1 MGRFKGGAA
10 LMSTEGYAGD
20 VDSRQAIDILRNNPR
35 AVLLDVRS
43 APEWDFV
50 GRPNLS
56 GLGREP
62 VFIAWQSYP
71 GMEKNQSFLAEIDA
85 QGVTPDQ
92 IILLLCRSGQRSKHA
107 ATALTKRGYQ
117 HCFNISD
124 GFEGPK
130 NTDGHRGAVSGWQ
143 ASGLPWVQG

>member
-1 MGRFKGGAA
+1 
-10 LMSTEGYAGD
+10 MSTEEYAGD

-50 GRPNLS
+50 GRPDLS

-62 VFIAWQSYP
+62 VFIAWQNYP
-71 GMEKNQSFLAEIDA
+71 GMEKNQNFLTEVDA
-85 QGVTPDQ
+85 QGITPEQ
-92 IILLLCRSGQRSKHA
+92 TVLLLCRSGQRSKHA
-107 ATALTKRGYQ
+107 AIALTELGYR
-117 HCFNISD
+117 HCFNISG

-130 NTDGHRGAVSGWQ
+130 NADGHRGAVSGWR
-143 ASGLPWVQG
+143 ASGLPWAQG

>member
-1 MGRFKGGAA
+1 
-10 LMSTEGYAGD
+10 MSTEEYAGD

-35 AVLLDVRS
+35 AILLDVRS

-50 GRPNLS
+50 GRPDLS

-62 VFIAWQSYP
+62 VCIAWQSYP
-71 GMEKNQSFLAEIDA
+71 GMEKNQDFLAEVDA
-85 QGVTPDQ
+85 QGITREQTV
-92 IILLLCRSGQRSKHA
+92 LLLCRSGQRSKQA
-107 ATALTKRGYQ
+107 AIALTELGYR

-130 NTDGHRGAVSGWQ
+130 NADGHRGAVSGWR
-143 ASGLPWVQG
+143 ASGLSWAQG

>member
-1 MGRFKGGAA
+1 
-10 LMSTEGYAGD
+10 MSTEGYAGE
-20 VDSRQAIDILRNNPR
+20 VDSRQAIDILRKTPR

-50 GRPNLS
+50 GRPDLS

-62 VFIAWQSYP
+62 VCIAWQSYP
-71 GMEKNQSFLAEIDA
+71 GMEKNQDFLAEVDA
-85 QGVTPDQ
+85 QGITREQTV
-92 IILLLCRSGQRSKHA
+92 LLLCRSGQRSKQA
-107 ATALTKRGYQ
+107 AIALTELGYR

-130 NTDGHRGAVSGWQ
+130 NADGHRGAVSGWR
-143 ASGLPWVQG
+143 ASGLPWAQG

>member
-1 MGRFKGGAA
+1 MT
-10 LMSTEGYAGD
+10 MQNYAGD
-20 VDSRQAIDILRNNPR
+20 VDSRQAADILRDNPQ

-50 GRPNLS
+50 GRPDLS

-62 VFIAWQSYP
+62 VLVSWQSFP
-71 GMEKNQSFLAEIDA
+71 GMTLNPDFNRAVEAE
-85 QGVTPDQ
+85 GVTKDQ
-92 IILLLCRSGQRSKHA
+92 VVLLLCRSGQRSKHA
-107 ATALTKRGYQ
+107 AIALTEAGYQ

-130 NTDGHRGAVSGWQ
+130 DTEGHRNTVSGWR
-143 ASGLPWVQG
+143 ASGLPWLQG